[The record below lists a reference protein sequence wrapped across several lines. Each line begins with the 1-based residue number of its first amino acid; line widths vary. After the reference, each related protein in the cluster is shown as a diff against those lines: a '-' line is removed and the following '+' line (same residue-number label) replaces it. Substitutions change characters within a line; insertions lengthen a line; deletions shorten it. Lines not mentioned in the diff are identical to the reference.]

1 MPPLSVEA
9 LVSLLISLR
18 PILLWGLQA
27 LPELSEFLIMGL
39 ERTRFFSIVCQQTI
53 LRSLNVMI
61 HKRTKGQK
69 GKRAKG
75 QSIES
80 NSKSDDP
87 MKNESLHFKIT

>member
-39 ERTRFFSIVCQQTI
+39 ERTRFFFNCLSTNHSTLI
-53 LRSLNVMI
+53 
-61 HKRTKGQK
+61 KRNDSQK
-69 GKRAKG
+69 NKRAKG
-75 QSIES
+75 QKGNQSSQIV
-80 NSKSDDP
+80 KV
-87 MKNESLHFKIT
+87 MIQ